1 MLNDIQK
8 KILQEV
14 ADMTG
19 IPDGAVNIRSDG
31 QKEYRQ
37 NSEHITIESKTDKD
51 GIDIRIAP
59 FTKHENVHIP
69 VVLTK
74 SGFQEMVYNDFFVGE
89 GADVRI
95 VAGCGIFTG
104 TTISLS
110 SRTRQ
115 CPDHYTIRAGRNL
128 PDKEFRYLRTVIVT
142 AAVYWGFDSMLL
154 LR

>member
-59 FTKHENVHIP
+59 FTKNENVHIP

-74 SGFQEMVYNDFFVGE
+74 SGFQDMVYNDFFVGE
-89 GADVRI
+89 GADVTI
-95 VAGCGIFTG
+95 VAGCGVHTDSEELARHNGIHRFFLEKGAHVTYLEKHG
-104 TTISLS
+104 ARARARACAAS
-110 SRTRQ
+110 TR
-115 CPDHYTIRAGRNL
+115 
-128 PDKEFRYLRTVIVT
+128 
-142 AAVYWGFDSMLL
+142 
-154 LR
+154 

>member
-59 FTKHENVHIP
+59 FTKNENVHIP

-74 SGFQEMVYNDFFVGE
+74 SGFQDMVYNDFFVGE

-95 VAGCGIFTG
+95 VAGCGIHV
-104 TTISLS
+104 L
-110 SRTRQ
+110 RRQ
-115 CPDHYTIRAGRNL
+115 KREGHLHRKALWRGRRARQAHPEPADHRL
-128 PDKEFRYLRTVIVT
+128 P
-142 AAVYWGFDSMLL
+142 
-154 LR
+154 

>member
-59 FTKHENVHIP
+59 FTKNENVHIP

-74 SGFQEMVYNDFFVGE
+74 SGFQDMVYNDFFIGE
-89 GADVRI
+89 DCDVEIGA
-95 VAGCGIFTG
+95 AAST
-104 TTISLS
+104 
-110 SRTRQ
+110 
-115 CPDHYTIRAGRNL
+115 
-128 PDKEFRYLRTVIVT
+128 T
-142 AAVYWGFDSMLL
+142 AATATRSTTASTRSTSAKTRRSPTSKSTMA
-154 LR
+154 RAKAAANAS

>member
-1 MLNDIQK
+1 MLNGIQK

-59 FTKHENVHIP
+59 FTKNENVHIP

-74 SGFQEMVYNDFFVGE
+74 SGFQDMVYNDFFGGGLRHPQLRRLRLAARRHPHVLRRQKRE
-89 GADVRI
+89 GHLHRKALWRGRRARQAHPEPADHR
-95 VAGCGIFTG
+95 
-104 TTISLS
+104 
-110 SRTRQ
+110 
-115 CPDHYTIRAGRNL
+115 L
-128 PDKEFRYLRTVIVT
+128 P
-142 AAVYWGFDSMLL
+142 
-154 LR
+154 